1 MKGAGVRKAVV
12 IFILCLDGMPKAAKL
27 FYHPSI
33 RSRIEQ
39 TLRHTAHLK
48 GCLSI
53 LNMRKKNTYSRAGLP
68 VLCPSLKFIFI
79 FSLLVFDSMAKAQE
93 EFVPPAAKLL
103 TSFPFRQFTGG
114 VVLLKVRV
122 GDFPDSLNF
131 ILDTGSGGISLDS
144 LTCERLNIK
153 SQPSD
158 RTIRGIAG
166 IRTVRFV
173 YNQKLHLPRLDVDS
187 LNFHVNDYEIL
198 TSAYGEQ
205 IDGIIGYSFLS
216 RYIVKIDYDSSKIY
230 VYSRGSM
237 KYPRGG
243 FLLRPILSTL
253 PIQIAKVHD
262 ETDIITRFYFDTGA
276 GLCLLLS
283 SDFVEDSALLN
294 KKKKPVLTQGE
305 GLGGKME
312 MKLTTIKD
320 FKLGPYRF
328 KKVPTYIFDD
338 AYNVTAYPYLGGLI
352 GNDIL
357 RRFNVILNYDHRDI
371 YLQPNSHFRDPF
383 DYSYTGLGI
392 YKIDGEVRAVDIM
405 KGSPAEKAGFLP
417 GDIIMAM
424 DNNFTKNVQTYKNLM
439 QNIGEKIKVL
449 VLREEGPL
457 ILTLKVR
464 SILSKF

>member
-1 MKGAGVRKAVV
+1 MINRKTYTIASLRV
-12 IFILCLDGMPKAAKL
+12 
-27 FYHPSI
+27 FYTFLQS
-33 RSRIEQ
+33 
-39 TLRHTAHLK
+39 
-48 GCLSI
+48 
-53 LNMRKKNTYSRAGLP
+53 
-68 VLCPSLKFIFI
+68 VLIVFASLQV
-79 FSLLVFDSMAKAQE
+79 STAKAQE
-93 EFVPPAAKLL
+93 EFVPAPAKLL
-103 TSFPFRQFTGG
+103 TSFAFRQFTGG
-114 VVLLKVRV
+114 VVLLKARV
-122 GDFPDSLNF
+122 GDYPDSLNF

-144 LTCERLNIK
+144 ATCDRLGIK

-166 IRTVRFV
+166 IRTVRFI

-216 RYIVKIDYDSSKIY
+216 RYIVKIDYDSSKIH
-230 VYSRGSM
+230 VYSKGSM
-237 KYPRGG
+237 RYPKGG

-253 PIQIAKVHD
+253 PIQLAKIHD
-262 ETDIITRFYFDTGA
+262 ERDITSRFYFDTGA

-283 SDFVEDSALLN
+283 ADFVEDSALLS

-312 MKLTTIKD
+312 MKLTTVKD

-338 AYNVTAYPYLGGLI
+338 TYNVTAYPYLGGLI

-357 RRFNVILNYDHRDI
+357 RRFNVILNYDRRDI

-392 YKIDGEVRAVDIM
+392 YKIDGEVRVVDIM
-405 KGSPAEKAGFLP
+405 PGSPAEKAGFLP
-417 GDIIMAM
+417 GDIVMAM
-424 DNNFTKNVQTYKNLM
+424 NNNFTKNVQVYKNLM

-449 VLREEGPL
+449 VLREEGPI

-464 SILSKF
+464 SILSRN

>member
-1 MKGAGVRKAVV
+1 MFNFC
-12 IFILCLDGMPKAAKL
+12 I
-27 FYHPSI
+27 
-33 RSRIEQ
+33 
-39 TLRHTAHLK
+39 
-48 GCLSI
+48 
-53 LNMRKKNTYSRAGLP
+53 P
-68 VLCPSLKFIFI
+68 VLLIVATITLSSPLQ
-79 FSLLVFDSMAKAQE
+79 AQE
-93 EFVPPAAKLL
+93 EFVPPPAKLL
-103 TSFPFRQFTGG
+103 STFPFRQFTGG
-114 VVLLKVRV
+114 VVLVKAR
-122 GDFPDSLNF
+122 FAEYPDSLNF

-144 LTCERLNIK
+144 TTCERLKIK
-153 SQPSD
+153 SSPSD

-173 YNQKLHLPRLDVDS
+173 YNQKLHLPNLDVDS

-198 TSAYGEQ
+198 TAAYGEQ
-205 IDGIIGYSFLS
+205 IDGIIGFSFLS
-216 RYIVKIDYDSSKIY
+216 RYIVKIDYDSSKIH

-253 PIQIAKVHD
+253 PIQVARIHD
-262 ETDIITRFYFDTGA
+262 EREINSRFYFDTGA

-283 SDFVEDSALLN
+283 SDFVDDSSLLS

-312 MKLTTIKD
+312 MKLTTVRD

-338 AYNVTAYPYLGGLI
+338 NYNVTAYPYLGGLI

-357 RRFNVILNYDHRDI
+357 RRFNVIINYDRRDI
-371 YLQPNSHFRDPF
+371 YLQPNTHFRDPF

-392 YKIDGEVRAVDIM
+392 YKIDGEVRVIDIM
-405 KGSPAEKAGFLP
+405 PGSPAEKAGFIP

-424 DNNFTKNVQTYKNLM
+424 NNNFSKNVQTYKNLM
-439 QNIGEKIKVL
+439 QNVGEKIKVL
-449 VLREEGPL
+449 VLRENGPI
-457 ILTLKVR
+457 ILTLKVK
-464 SILSKF
+464 SILSKI

>member
-1 MKGAGVRKAVV
+1 MLCWVQLAVLV
-12 IFILCLDGMPKAAKL
+12 I
-27 FYHPSI
+27 
-33 RSRIEQ
+33 
-39 TLRHTAHLK
+39 TLMQVSVA
-48 GCLSI
+48 S
-53 LNMRKKNTYSRAGLP
+53 
-68 VLCPSLKFIFI
+68 
-79 FSLLVFDSMAKAQE
+79 AQE
-93 EFVPPAAKLL
+93 EFVPAPAKLL

-114 VVLLKVRV
+114 VVLIKARV
-122 GDFPDSLNF
+122 GDYPDSLNF

-144 LTCERLNIK
+144 ATCERLKIS

-166 IRTVRFV
+166 IRTVRFI
-173 YNQKLHLPRLDVDS
+173 YNLKLHLPRLDVDS
-187 LNFHVNDYEIL
+187 LNFHVNDYDIL

-205 IDGIIGYSFLS
+205 VDGIIGFSFLS
-216 RYIVKIDYDSSKIY
+216 RYIIKIDYDSSKIH
-230 VYSRGSM
+230 VYSKGSM

-262 ETDIITRFYFDTGA
+262 ERDITSRFYFDTGA

-283 SDFVEDSALLN
+283 QDFVDDSLVLS
-294 KKKKPVLTQGE
+294 KKKKPVMTQGE

-312 MKLTTIKD
+312 MRLTTVRD

-328 KKVPTYIFDD
+328 KKVPTYIFEDS
-338 AYNVTAYPYLGGLI
+338 YNVTAYPYLGGLI

-357 RRFNVILNYDHRDI
+357 RRFNVILNYDRRDI
-371 YLQPNSHFRDPF
+371 HLLPNSHFRDPF

-392 YKIDGEVRAVDIM
+392 YKIEGEVRVVDIM
-405 KGSPAEKAGFLP
+405 VGSPAEKAGFQP

-424 DNNFTKNVQTYKNLM
+424 NNNFSKNVQTYKNLM
-439 QNIGEKIKVL
+439 QNVGEKLKVL
-449 VLREEGPL
+449 VLRNEGPI

-464 SILSKF
+464 SILSKS

>member
-1 MKGAGVRKAVV
+1 MIIRKTHTVAFKKMLRCVQLASLV
-12 IFILCLDGMPKAAKL
+12 ITLLQG
-27 FYHPSI
+27 SI
-33 RSRIEQ
+33 
-39 TLRHTAHLK
+39 A
-48 GCLSI
+48 
-53 LNMRKKNTYSRAGLP
+53 N
-68 VLCPSLKFIFI
+68 
-79 FSLLVFDSMAKAQE
+79 AQE
-93 EFVPPAAKLL
+93 EFVPAPAKLI

-114 VVLLKVRV
+114 VVLIRARV
-122 GDFPDSLNF
+122 GDYPDSLNF

-144 LTCERLNIK
+144 ATCERLKIA

-166 IRTVRFV
+166 IRTVRFI
-173 YNQKLHLPRLDVDS
+173 YNMKLHLPRLDVDS

-205 IDGIIGYSFLS
+205 IDGIIGFSFLS
-216 RYIVKIDYDSSKIY
+216 RYIVKIDYDSSKIQ
-230 VYSRGSM
+230 VYTKGSM

-253 PIQIAKVHD
+253 PIQLAKVHD
-262 ETDIITRFYFDTGA
+262 ERDITSRFYFDTGA

-283 SDFVEDSALLN
+283 QDFVEDSNLLS
-294 KKKKPVLTQGE
+294 KKKKPVMTQGE

-312 MKLTTIKD
+312 MQLTTVRD

-328 KKVPTYIFDD
+328 KKVPTYIFED

-357 RRFNVILNYDHRDI
+357 RRFNVILNYDRRDI

-392 YKIDGEVRAVDIM
+392 YKIEGEVRVVDIM
-405 KGSPAEKAGFLP
+405 PGSPAEKAGFQP

-424 DNNFTKNVQTYKNLM
+424 NNNFSKNVQTYKNLM
-439 QNIGEKIKVL
+439 QNVGEKLKVL
-449 VLREEGPL
+449 VLRQEGPI

-464 SILSKF
+464 SILSKS

>member
-1 MKGAGVRKAVV
+1 MLCCIHFAFV
-12 IFILCLDGMPKAAKL
+12 IIA
-27 FYHPSI
+27 S
-33 RSRIEQ
+33 
-39 TLRHTAHLK
+39 
-48 GCLSI
+48 
-53 LNMRKKNTYSRAGLP
+53 LNVSSAR
-68 VLCPSLKFIFI
+68 
-79 FSLLVFDSMAKAQE
+79 AQE
-93 EFVPPAAKLL
+93 EFVPAPAKLI
-103 TSFPFRQFTGG
+103 TSFSFRQFTGG
-114 VVLLKVRV
+114 VVLVRALV
-122 GDFPDSLNF
+122 GNYPDSLNF

-144 LTCERLNIK
+144 ATCERLKIE

-173 YNQKLHLPRLDVDS
+173 YNMKLHLPSLVVDS

-205 IDGIIGYSFLS
+205 IDGIIGFSFLS
-216 RYIVKIDYDSSKIY
+216 RYIVKIDYDSSKIH
-230 VYSRGSM
+230 VYTKGSM

-253 PIQIAKVHD
+253 PIQLAKVRD
-262 ETDIITRFYFDTGA
+262 DRDITSRFYFDTGA

-283 SDFVEDSALLN
+283 QEFVDDSSLLS
-294 KKKKPVLTQGE
+294 KKRKPVITQGE

-328 KKVPTYIFDD
+328 KKVPTYIFEDS
-338 AYNVTAYPYLGGLI
+338 YNVTAYPYLGGLI

-357 RRFNVILNYDHRDI
+357 RRFNVILNYDRRDI
-371 YLQPNSHFRDPF
+371 YLQPNTHFRDPF

-392 YKIDGEVRAVDIM
+392 YKIEGEVRVVDIM
-405 KGSPAEKAGFLP
+405 PGSPAEKAGFQP

-424 DNNFTKNVQTYKNLM
+424 NNNFSKSVQTYKNLM
-439 QNIGEKIKVL
+439 QNVGEKLKVL
-449 VLREEGPL
+449 VLRDEGPI

-464 SILSKF
+464 SILSKS

>member
-1 MKGAGVRKAVV
+1 M
-12 IFILCLDGMPKAAKL
+12 
-27 FYHPSI
+27 H
-33 RSRIEQ
+33 
-39 TLRHTAHLK
+39 
-48 GCLSI
+48 
-53 LNMRKKNTYSRAGLP
+53 KKNTNVLSSRPGFWSS
-68 VLCPSLKFIFI
+68 CLKISFLF
-79 FSLLVFDSMAKAQE
+79 LLIGFTATTQGQE
-93 EFVPPAAKLL
+93 EFVPPPAKLL
-103 TSFPFRQFTGG
+103 TSFSFRQFTGG
-114 VVLLKVRV
+114 VILLRARI
-122 GDFPDSLNF
+122 GNYPDSLNF

-173 YNQKLHLPRLDVDS
+173 YNVKLHLPRLDVDS

-205 IDGIIGYSFLS
+205 IDGIIGFSFLS
-216 RYIVKIDYDSSKIY
+216 RYIIKIDYDSSKIH
-230 VYSRGSM
+230 VYSKGPM

-253 PIQIAKVHD
+253 PIQIAKIHD
-262 ETDIITRFYFDTGA
+262 EADVTSRFYFDTGA

-283 SDFVEDSALLN
+283 SDFVEDSALLS

-312 MKLTTIKD
+312 MKLTTIRD

-328 KKVPTYIFDD
+328 RKIPTYIFDD

-357 RRFNVILNYDHRDI
+357 RRFNVILNYDRRDI

-392 YKIDGEVRAVDIM
+392 YKIDGEVRAIDIM
-405 KGSPAEKAGFLP
+405 KGSPAEKAGFQP

-424 DNNFTKNVQTYKNLM
+424 NNNFSKSVQVYKNMM
-439 QNIGEKIKVL
+439 QNVGDKVKVL
-449 VLREEGPL
+449 VLRQEGPV

-464 SILSKF
+464 SILGRF